1 MEDARQRGWR
11 LVRSGYEGGQDW
23 IVVTR
28 GGDEALERG
37 LEGGQQGGRVIGG
50 RGGDRARGGHGGG
63 RGGSGEASHSASDS
77 AGQILG
83 QSSCCVLQL
92 IGVNKEKYRVNFKMM
107 KCLQINFSFYKPKHL
122 PEYFHE
128 C

>member
-50 RGGDRARGGHGGG
+50 RGGDRARGGHARG

-92 IGVNKEKYRVNFKMM
+92 IVNNDEMFANELF
-107 KCLQINFSFYKPKHL
+107 F
-122 PEYFHE
+122 
-128 C
+128 